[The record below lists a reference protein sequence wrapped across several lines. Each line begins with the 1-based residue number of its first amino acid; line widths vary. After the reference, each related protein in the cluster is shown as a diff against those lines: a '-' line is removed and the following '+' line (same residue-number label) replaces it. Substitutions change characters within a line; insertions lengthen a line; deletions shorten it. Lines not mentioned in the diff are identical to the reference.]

1 MNNKKNGI
9 ETMNNIDWDSLT
21 FSLTPTKSMFISHW
35 EEGSNWSEGDI
46 VPFGNVSMSPAAGV
60 LNYGQGVFEG
70 MKAFKTEKDRVVLF
84 RPNKNIERATLSAER
99 LCIPVVPSELFM
111 TGLLK
116 TVKDN
121 KEYIPPSDKGSLY
134 IRPIIW
140 GTGEVLGVAPA
151 PSYTFLIYVSP
162 VGPYF
167 KSGAKCLN
175 LRVTKKYHRA
185 APLGVGNFKTIG
197 NYAASLYPQKL
208 AKSAGFDEVIYLN
221 AGDDSIEEVGSA
233 NIFIYNKGIISTPP
247 LSGSILPGVTRDSI
261 IHLAQNILNL
271 EVQERP
277 IHMNELMEADEIFCT
292 GTAVT
297 VTAIGQITTDDA
309 VGIINDNQPGEIT
322 QSLNT
327 EITAIQK
334 ETKEDSFNWLVEV

>member
-1 MNNKKNGI
+1 MKQ
-9 ETMNNIDWDSLT
+9 IDWDTLT
-21 FSLTPTKSMFISHW
+21 FSLTPAKSMFISHW
-35 EEGSNWSEGDI
+35 EKETFWTEGNL
-46 VPFGNVSMSPAAGV
+46 VPFGDISMSPAAGV
-60 LNYGQGVFEG
+60 LNYGQGIFEG
-70 MKAFKTEKDRVVLF
+70 MKAFRTEKNRIVLF
-84 RPNKNIERATLSAER
+84 RPNKNVERATLSAER

-111 TGLLK
+111 KGLIK
-116 TVKDN
+116 IVRDN
-121 KEYIPPSDKGSLY
+121 EEYIPPHEKGSLY

-151 PSYTFLIYVSP
+151 PSYTFLIYVTP

-167 KSGAKCLN
+167 KSGIRCLN

-233 NIFIYNKGIISTPP
+233 NIFMYKDGVISTPP
-247 LSGSILPGVTRDSI
+247 LSGSILPGVTRDSV
-261 IHLAQNILNL
+261 IHIARNNLNI
-271 EVQERP
+271 EVEERP
-277 IHMNELMEADEIFCT
+277 IFLHDLMNADEIFCT
-292 GTAVT
+292 GTAVS
-297 VTAIGQITTDDA
+297 VTPIGQITADDS
-309 VGIINDNQPGEIT
+309 VGIINNNEIGKIT

-327 EITAIQK
+327 ELTSIQK
-334 ETKEDSFNWLVEV
+334 EIKDDPFGWLVQV